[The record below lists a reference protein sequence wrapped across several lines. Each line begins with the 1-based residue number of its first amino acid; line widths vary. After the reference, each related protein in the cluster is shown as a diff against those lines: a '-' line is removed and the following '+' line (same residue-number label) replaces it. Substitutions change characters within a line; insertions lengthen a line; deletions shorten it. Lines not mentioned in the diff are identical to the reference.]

1 MYGSILYKLLGS
13 FNATSG
19 ANPVYTFDSARK
31 IQITMLPVRYSPVST
46 VQNHNRQCQES
57 KTCHPILKFPLT
69 YTRRDVDQTPKAPKC
84 SGDQPQEQPVP
95 EPMQRLMYTELI
107 IPYYFRPPFFTF
119 TLFLLFIQVTV
130 KPDLEEKY
138 KRTQINNKC

>member
-31 IQITMLPVRYSPVST
+31 NPNNNAASPIFT
-46 VQNHNRQCQES
+46 GLHCPKIIRQCQCQDS
-57 KTCHPILKFPLT
+57 KSCPPILKFPLT

-84 SGDQPQEQPVP
+84 SGDQPP
-95 EPMQRLMYTELI
+95 RATSA
-107 IPYYFRPPFFTF
+107 
-119 TLFLLFIQVTV
+119 
-130 KPDLEEKY
+130 
-138 KRTQINNKC
+138 RTDAKINVY